1 MTNGQTAMCMYRG
14 RTDLSATC
22 NIRSDGGE
30 PWTAWTGSTLC
41 FDYDAFAGHKLHT
54 NTHIHTRLSTYT
66 HIRSSLPTRKNV
78 HEQVLRHF
86 MGFWHDW
93 VGWEKRPWET
103 RFRSRH
109 HFLYIFVATSLCG
122 IPCNDMKFCEQ
133 QHAVNEM
140 KSVLLLK
147 PPRPLAPSFQ
157 LHG

>member
-1 MTNGQTAMCMYRG
+1 M
-14 RTDLSATC
+14 
-22 NIRSDGGE
+22 
-30 PWTAWTGSTLC
+30 
-41 FDYDAFAGHKLHT
+41 
-54 NTHIHTRLSTYT
+54 
-66 HIRSSLPTRKNV
+66 

-109 HFLYIFVATSLCG
+109 HFLYIFVAIVLCG
-122 IPCNDMKFCEQ
+122 IPCNDVKFCEQ

-147 PPRPLAPSFQ
+147 PPPLLAHILYANIWGFANNSTQ
-157 LHG
+157 